1 MKHRFDFDHISILI
15 CMTQKQIAINE
26 IKTVFYKKQFSIKK
40 GADSPYLL
48 DQLKNNPLINK
59 DMLSRGSVQTFL
71 RCQA

>member
-1 MKHRFDFDHISILI
+1 MKLKRCF
-15 CMTQKQIAINE
+15 
-26 IKTVFYKKQFSIKK
+26 IKKVQHKK

-48 DQLKNNPLINK
+48 DQLKNNTLINK

>member
-1 MKHRFDFDHISILI
+1 M
-15 CMTQKQIAINE
+15 
-26 IKTVFYKKQFSIKK
+26 FYKKQFSIKK

-59 DMLSRGSVQTFL
+59 DMVSRGSVQTFL